1 MKATVHEEAP
11 CRRALE
17 VEVPEEE
24 VRAQIERTA
33 REYARNLRL
42 PGFRK
47 GHIPPGLVR
56 KRYAKEIEGEV
67 IEQLTKDYS
76 WKVIEE
82 KELRPIRP
90 PVVEKYSYQDGQP
103 LTFRTTFEI
112 LPSFSLGKYKG
123 LEAVRKRPPVT
134 EDLVE
139 KNLEALRERNAR
151 YDAVDGRGL
160 QEGDLAVLDLQP
172 IGPEGEPAGKLRE
185 GITLDLGPEGVIEG
199 LRKQLLGLE
208 AGGEREVAVE
218 APAEEDKAEDP
229 DAAGKAPAE
238 PDRYRV
244 TLRAIRVRVLPD
256 LDDEFAKDLGEFDS
270 LDALRTRVREDLERR
285 AEDQAD
291 RDLRETLVKQLVEAH
306 AFPIPE
312 GLVEVELNQM
322 LESLVGAIVQQG
334 GDPARSGIDWEK
346 KREELRPVAEQ
357 RVRADLIL
365 DAVRREENLEVGDDE
380 VLEVLKE
387 QARRDGVTPAVLRTR
402 LEQDGRLNALKTK
415 MLREKSLDLVTR
427 SANII
432 G

>member
-24 VRAQIERTA
+24 VRARIERTA

-47 GHIPPGLVR
+47 GHIPPALVR

-82 KELRPIRP
+82 RELRPIRP
-90 PVVEKYSYQDGQP
+90 PVVEKYSYQDGGP

-112 LPSFSLGKYKG
+112 LPSFTLGKYKG

-139 KNLEALRERNAR
+139 KNLEGLRERNAR
-151 YDAVDGRGL
+151 YDAVEGRGL

-172 IGPEGEPAGKLRE
+172 TGADGAPTGKLRE

-208 AGGEREVAVE
+208 VGGERDVTVE
-218 APAEEDKAEDP
+218 APAAEAEKAEASGSG
-229 DAAGKAPAE
+229 DAVATEPSE

-244 TLRAIRVRVLPD
+244 TLRAVRVRVLPD

-270 LDALRTRVREDLERR
+270 LEALRVRVREDLERR

-291 RDLRETLVKQLVEAH
+291 RDLREALVKQLVEGH
-306 AFPIPE
+306 AFPVPE
-312 GLVEVELNQM
+312 GLVEGELNQM

-334 GDPARSGIDWEK
+334 GDPARAGIDWEK

-357 RVRADLIL
+357 R
-365 DAVRREENLEVGDDE
+365 
-380 VLEVLKE
+380 
-387 QARRDGVTPAVLRTR
+387 
-402 LEQDGRLNALKTK
+402 
-415 MLREKSLDLVTR
+415 
-427 SANII
+427 
-432 G
+432 